1 MENSGDRRENAIP
14 QERTFALLSLVEGA
28 QDITVRDDQYDF
40 SILLDA
46 AKNYQRGRF
55 RFRLIDSGLFEGP
68 QLERLTEEGV
78 DLYTSDDV
86 RPSVLELDMI
96 NTAARKGK
104 AFVAFFHHDR
114 LMEADDS
121 EGFSLQDLMI
131 AGLCGIYVHISNR
144 ENARDLAVLDRIAY
158 SCNRGGSWLVYYHH
172 GPCDPSLVELG
183 KNGAWIHIS
192 EESFQDEQSSILLKD
207 IVRSARAAGSNLVLY
222 AEKDEGFSLISDAL
236 RAGAV
241 VKFRAPLFDRLS
253 PLKALEKEI
262 MERKPDFRAYYLY
275 PHFFQ

>member
-183 KNGAWIHIS
+183 GNGAWIHLS
-192 EESFQDEQSSILLKD
+192 TKSLTEEKNTMFLKD
-207 IVRSARAAGSNLVLY
+207 VAKSARSAGSNLVLFV
-222 AEKDEGFSLISDAL
+222 EKDADFSVIYDAFMS
-236 RAGAV
+236 GAILQFV
-241 VKFRAPLFDRLS
+241 S
-253 PLKALEKEI
+253 PLIDYKSRLKTLEKKI
-262 MERKPDFRAYYLY
+262 KGRKLDFRAYYLY
-275 PHFFQ
+275 PHFLL